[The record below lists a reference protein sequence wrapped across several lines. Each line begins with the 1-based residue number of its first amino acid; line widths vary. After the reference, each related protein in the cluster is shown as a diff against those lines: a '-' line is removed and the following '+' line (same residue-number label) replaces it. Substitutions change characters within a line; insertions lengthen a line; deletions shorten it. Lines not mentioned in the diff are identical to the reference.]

1 MDEADER
8 VDMEEE
14 EEKEENEE
22 EREVQKNKQVD
33 DGEEIVVKEAG
44 EVKKVEQQGGDE
56 VDRWVK
62 EKEDEEKEWEA
73 IETNEFEEFEGES
86 CQEEGLSK
94 NKKGDKQMTEAD
106 ESVDVAE
113 EKGQEDNEIEREVKE
128 NEEVDEE
135 EEWERKEA
143 KEMDGE
149 RENKVKREMRESEKD
164 EELQEQEQSGRYHL
178 EEQVT
183 EQIPV
188 DNIQQ
193 NQESAAH
200 ENDTVNDS
208 VELMNEDSENEF
220 HNLERLKVE
229 DQYAEKQH
237 EDSDKL
243 EDPGEKSW
251 RSENEVFGVWTTQER
266 NKEDESEKLTDE
278 EGTATESWTSQEEFQ
293 YYLKSLQEEDSKDEE
308 EAAHSMDEDGEGS
321 DEDEV
326 KDYSKDD
333 YPTDI
338 FLALNEFRESS
349 LLTDLTLSTDDGKTF
364 QVHSPVLAA
373 VSSLIWKH
381 LNRRKVENMRAH
393 ERQDDDTNAGA
404 QRWSVYLGPEVD
416 HVGLETIVEF
426 AYTGL
431 ISSLNEDNV
440 DQIRAA
446 AQALG
451 VSRVL
456 NLCTQQEEEPTK
468 TGGQKKKERTSA
480 AQEMMI
486 SLESIKQLWMD
497 RVGCDVILEALGASL
512 HVHRVILAVSSDYFR
527 GMFTL
532 GMKESHQPSVTL
544 PLLLASELEALIDC
558 SYSGALPLS
567 WRCVFELTST
577 ALQLQY
583 QPALSLCLNF
593 LHQEITPDSCLDV
606 ISFAEAYGMTQLL
619 EVADDFVLRQFQKV
633 ACTSKFKDLP
643 ARQLLKYL
651 NSCSLCVPSELV
663 VFKAVAAWIQAK
675 PRIRSRLA
683 KDLMKTIHFP
693 LMTFKEFK
701 EVQSQNM
708 WSDHNLSELYKAVF
722 EDFCSTEPAME
733 NKCRIYLPKES
744 LVLIGGDQITEDL
757 VRRNISRELWF
768 GNSLRNHTGVKKAM
782 EWRKLGE
789 MPEPER
795 FRHEVAV
802 LKGQLYVFGGKMYY
816 GINDTLSSVYRYDPL
831 QNSWESL
838 ADMQEKRCSFSA
850 VVLDGNIYTIGG
862 HCHPDYIDSVE
873 RYCATTNTWSF
884 TWPLDLPL
892 SGHVAKVAQG
902 RLFVSGGQN
911 SDYLCLASMF
921 LYHPETGSTY
931 LANMPKP
938 RAHHCMETLGEHLY
952 VAGGVT
958 TADNMTVVDQLA
970 CEVYSPAEDSWT
982 AFTSLSVPHVG
993 AASAV
998 LEGKFYV
1005 LGGYSQ
1011 EDFSDTKMVHR
1022 YDRATWRWE
1031 NMGKMPGP
1039 NSDIRA
1045 SVLYLPQ
1052 HFRM

>member
-1 MDEADER
+1 
-8 VDMEEE
+8 
-14 EEKEENEE
+14 
-22 EREVQKNKQVD
+22 
-33 DGEEIVVKEAG
+33 
-44 EVKKVEQQGGDE
+44 
-56 VDRWVK
+56 
-62 EKEDEEKEWEA
+62 
-73 IETNEFEEFEGES
+73 
-86 CQEEGLSK
+86 
-94 NKKGDKQMTEAD
+94 
-106 ESVDVAE
+106 
-113 EKGQEDNEIEREVKE
+113 
-128 NEEVDEE
+128 
-135 EEWERKEA
+135 
-143 KEMDGE
+143 
-149 RENKVKREMRESEKD
+149 
-164 EELQEQEQSGRYHL
+164 
-178 EEQVT
+178 
-183 EQIPV
+183 
-188 DNIQQ
+188 
-193 NQESAAH
+193 
-200 ENDTVNDS
+200 
-208 VELMNEDSENEF
+208 MNEDSENEF

-308 EAAHSMDEDGEGS
+308 EAAHSMDEDGE
-321 DEDEV
+321 
-326 KDYSKDD
+326 DD

-381 LNRRKVENMRAH
+381 LNRRK
-393 ERQDDDTNAGA
+393 
-404 QRWSVYLGPEVD
+404 RWSVYLGPEVD

>member
-1 MDEADER
+1 
-8 VDMEEE
+8 
-14 EEKEENEE
+14 
-22 EREVQKNKQVD
+22 
-33 DGEEIVVKEAG
+33 
-44 EVKKVEQQGGDE
+44 
-56 VDRWVK
+56 
-62 EKEDEEKEWEA
+62 
-73 IETNEFEEFEGES
+73 
-86 CQEEGLSK
+86 
-94 NKKGDKQMTEAD
+94 
-106 ESVDVAE
+106 
-113 EKGQEDNEIEREVKE
+113 
-128 NEEVDEE
+128 
-135 EEWERKEA
+135 
-143 KEMDGE
+143 
-149 RENKVKREMRESEKD
+149 
-164 EELQEQEQSGRYHL
+164 
-178 EEQVT
+178 
-183 EQIPV
+183 
-188 DNIQQ
+188 
-193 NQESAAH
+193 
-200 ENDTVNDS
+200 
-208 VELMNEDSENEF
+208 MNEDSENEF

-381 LNRRKVENMRAH
+381 LNRRK
-393 ERQDDDTNAGA
+393 
-404 QRWSVYLGPEVD
+404 RWSVYLGPEVD
-416 HVGLETIVEF
+416 HVGLETI
-426 AYTGL
+426 
-431 ISSLNEDNV
+431 
-440 DQIRAA
+440 
-446 AQALG
+446 
-451 VSRVL
+451 
-456 NLCTQQEEEPTK
+456 
-468 TGGQKKKERTSA
+468 
-480 AQEMMI
+480 
-486 SLESIKQLWMD
+486 
-497 RVGCDVILEALGASL
+497 
-512 HVHRVILAVSSDYFR
+512 
-527 GMFTL
+527 
-532 GMKESHQPSVTL
+532 
-544 PLLLASELEALIDC
+544 LEALIDC

-1052 HFRM
+1052 HFRMKTRVRLFISFLCYR